1 MPGINPPPF
10 SFWRPKKKTAV
21 EPSKE
26 KTLVAAQLRA
36 RDAPCRA
43 AGCCSK
49 LFCSVDAAPTGA
61 RAGLLSD
68 FRTFCAVLHSEGIGQ
83 RSNLTSCSFR
93 AFRFAKRCP
102 GGRGWKGT
110 DSHVAPLL
118 GMTENACHCEEARR
132 ADAAIRIPRPQRLP
146 CVKGAVSRRLTEGLS
161 EVDGP
166 FGGALCRDPRPFL
179 PPKKERP
186 ALALSCRGG
195 APFLLGSALR
205 ANLLYWIS
213 MLVFLG
219 RTFWAALGT
228 DTCRMPF
235 SKLAW
240 MSSGI
245 TLSPT

>member
-43 AGCCSK
+43 AGCGAK

-93 AFRFAKRCP
+93 AFRFAKRCR
-102 GGRGWKGT
+102 GGRGGLPLFDGLCADSRLLLVTAAQTLRCASLAWVVAAAIPLFRRGRRPRRPEPLSIVKRT
-110 DSHVAPLL
+110 DSHGQCAHWPRNDRKRLSLRGGPQGRRGNPHPRPKAPLCK
-118 GMTENACHCEEARR
+118 GSCQ
-132 ADAAIRIPRPQRLP
+132 PQP
-146 CVKGAVSRRLTEGLS
+146 
-161 EVDGP
+161 
-166 FGGALCRDPRPFL
+166 
-179 PPKKERP
+179 
-186 ALALSCRGG
+186 
-195 APFLLGSALR
+195 
-205 ANLLYWIS
+205 
-213 MLVFLG
+213 
-219 RTFWAALGT
+219 
-228 DTCRMPF
+228 
-235 SKLAW
+235 
-240 MSSGI
+240 
-245 TLSPT
+245 

>member
-1 MPGINPPPF
+1 MTDAPNSVSEFGWGKPHSRRTPPWSTSPNGAWLQGIPCGDSTPIF
-10 SFWRPKKKTAV
+10 FCGGKKKTAV
-21 EPSKE
+21 ELSKE

-43 AGCCSK
+43 AGCGSK

-132 ADAAIRIPRPQRLP
+132 VDAAIRIPRL
-146 CVKGAVSRRLTEGLS
+146 KGS
-161 EVDGP
+161 
-166 FGGALCRDPRPFL
+166 
-179 PPKKERP
+179 
-186 ALALSCRGG
+186 
-195 APFLLGSALR
+195 
-205 ANLLYWIS
+205 
-213 MLVFLG
+213 LV
-219 RTFWAALGT
+219 
-228 DTCRMPF
+228 
-235 SKLAW
+235 
-240 MSSGI
+240 
-245 TLSPT
+245 